1 MWHSFAIQWVA
12 AHHLNLSKTLTNWS
26 KYIYLFGYDS
36 PLKMLSSLREGMHST
51 VYLERHSTQE
61 GRKNHGEPVWGCS
74 YDLLRSSCSNREE
87 TQRFAEPYP
96 FLIQNIGMHCEFIII
111 RLSYNNNAPFMLPWG
126 IVNAAVPGGGTVTQG
141 FWGPPRTALPPIHLS
156 TQHPSKEGL

>member
-36 PLKMLSSLREGMHST
+36 LWKCCPHSEKACIAQCIWKDTAHRRVGKTTVSLSGGAVMT
-51 VYLERHSTQE
+51 F
-61 GRKNHGEPVWGCS
+61 W
-74 YDLLRSSCSNREE
+74 RSSCSNREE

-141 FWGPPRTALPPIHLS
+141 FWGPPRTALPPIHPS